1 MGRKHHGLSRVPRN
15 LVRLDHGLHL
25 LSSNER
31 GYRPI
36 ERCERE
42 APTVRLAREETMG
55 AQQQYILEQLND
67 TAGKRRITARTELE
81 FVDLCIEAVEI
92 HE

>member
-1 MGRKHHGLSRVPRN
+1 
-15 LVRLDHGLHL
+15 
-25 LSSNER
+25 
-31 GYRPI
+31 
-36 ERCERE
+36 
-42 APTVRLAREETMG
+42 MG